1 MTSESFNSIKQ
12 EADDYFICLLFDIVY
27 VVLTYGHFFV
37 YAAAFFRCI
46 YTAVFP
52 AICMAYS
59 SISDE
64 FEVVIVFLV
73 SAFTKVT
80 AILSASEPL
89 KTLYIPPYV

>member
-1 MTSESFNSIKQ
+1 MTPESFNSIKQ
-12 EADDYFICLLFDIVY
+12 EADDYFICLLLDTAY
-27 VVLTYGHFFV
+27 VVLSYDHFLV
-37 YAAAFFRCI
+37 YAAAFFPCI
-46 YTAVFP
+46 YAAFP
-52 AICMAYS
+52 AVCMAYS

-64 FEVVIVFLV
+64 FEVEIVFPV